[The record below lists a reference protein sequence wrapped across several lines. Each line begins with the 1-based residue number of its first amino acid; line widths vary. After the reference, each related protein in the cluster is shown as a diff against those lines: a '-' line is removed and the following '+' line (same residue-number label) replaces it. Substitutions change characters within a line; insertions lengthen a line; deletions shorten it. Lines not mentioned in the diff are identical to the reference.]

1 MTSGFFH
8 DLVNPLTAVS
18 LNIEQLKQ
26 NESRDFSEIQINVD
40 QAIKA
45 LDQLKHFVFTVNRH
59 VKHKSTE
66 SEFSLNEE
74 IQQAI
79 EILGYKARKAQVD
92 VLFLSTEEIKIW
104 GDSLKFHQVVVNLLS
119 NAIDACQKIELPHKE
134 IRIHLKDGNNLIHF
148 SIQDC
153 GEGIAPE
160 VLPKIFDSF
169 FTTKSTG
176 TGIGLSTTK
185 EIVEK
190 ELGGKI
196 FVQSEIGKGAL
207 FSIDFP
213 WKKRGE

>member
-1 MTSGFFH
+1 
-8 DLVNPLTAVS
+8 
-18 LNIEQLKQ
+18 
-26 NESRDFSEIQINVD
+26 
-40 QAIKA
+40 
-45 LDQLKHFVFTVNRH
+45 
-59 VKHKSTE
+59 
-66 SEFSLNEE
+66 LNEE